1 MQEQSLEKI
10 IKKELDL
17 LNYESDSDDG
27 EIRMNIDQ
35 TSVVTQLG
43 TDPSRATRK
52 SKCKNACMYEDNN
65 NVSAFTQGTYDARMT
80 SIKTQMN
87 SVKIL
92 LSTQMNNNANNL

>member
-1 MQEQSLEKI
+1 
-10 IKKELDL
+10 
-17 LNYESDSDDG
+17 
-27 EIRMNIDQ
+27 
-35 TSVVTQLG
+35 
-43 TDPSRATRK
+43 
-52 SKCKNACMYEDNN
+52 MYEDNN